1 MQQGV
6 HSGHRERLVK
16 KFTEFPDS
24 FSDHELLEM
33 FLFPLFPRKDTNEIA
48 HRLINSFG
56 SIKNVF
62 NATAEQ
68 LKTVNGVG
76 EKTAAYIVLYG
87 KMFRKT
93 VNVSQKQVLNPFTS
107 FENTKREMCA
117 LFSGQKS
124 EKFYFFLLN
133 YNYEVVFQMEYSG
146 TADDSVFADTAEIA
160 KAMSVHNA
168 KFAIMAHN
176 HPSGSVNPSVEDDV
190 ATRKFYVLCKLH
202 GVNLVDHII
211 VAKDNLFSY
220 FSDGKI
226 NLIKETTAF

>member
-1 MQQGV
+1 MQEGV

-48 HRLINSFG
+48 HRLIKSFG

-93 VNVSQKQVLNPFTS
+93 VNVPQKQVLNPFTS
-107 FENTKREMCA
+107 FENTKREMFA
-117 LFSGQKS
+117 LFDGQKT

-133 YNYEVVFQMEYSG
+133 GNYEVVFQMEYQG
-146 TADDSVFADTAEIA
+146 NDDYSVFADTAEIA
-160 KAMSVHNA
+160 KTISVHKA

-176 HPSGSVNPSVEDDV
+176 HPSGSVSPSDADDE
-190 ATRKFYVLCKLH
+190 ATRKFYILCKLH

>member
-1 MQQGV
+1 MQEGV

-33 FLFPLFPRKDTNEIA
+33 FLFPLLPRKDTNEIA
-48 HRLINSFG
+48 HRLIKSFG

-87 KMFRKT
+87 KMLKKT
-93 VNVSQKQVLNPFTS
+93 ANVPQKQVLNPFTS
-107 FENTKREMCA
+107 FENTKREMFA
-117 LFSGQKS
+117 LFDGQKS

-133 YNYEVVFQMEYSG
+133 YNYEVVFQVEYQG
-146 TADDSVFADTAEIA
+146 NDDYSVFADTAEIS
-160 KAMSVHNA
+160 KVISVHKA

-176 HPSGSVNPSVEDDV
+176 HPSGCVNPSAEDDE
-190 ATRKFYVLCKLH
+190 ATRKFYIICRLH
-202 GVNLVDHII
+202 GINLVDHII

-220 FSDGKI
+220 FSDGRI
-226 NLIKETTAF
+226 NYIKENTKF

>member
-1 MQQGV
+1 MQEGV

-33 FLFPLFPRKDTNEIA
+33 FLFPLLPRKDTNEIA
-48 HRLINSFG
+48 HRLIKSFG

-87 KMFRKT
+87 KMLKKT
-93 VNVSQKQVLNPFTS
+93 ANVPQKQVLNPFTS
-107 FENTKREMCA
+107 FENTKREMFA
-117 LFSGQKS
+117 LFDGQKS

-133 YNYEVVFQMEYSG
+133 YNYEVVFQVEYQG
-146 TADDSVFADTAEIA
+146 NDDYSVFADTAEIS
-160 KAMSVHNA
+160 KVISVHKA

-176 HPSGSVNPSVEDDV
+176 HPSGCVNPSAADDE
-190 ATRKFYVLCKLH
+190 ATRMFYIICRLH
-202 GVNLVDHII
+202 GINLVDHII
-211 VAKDNLFSY
+211 VSKDNLFSY
-220 FSDGKI
+220 FSDGRI
-226 NLIKETTAF
+226 NYIKENTKF